1 MYYRSVYY
9 ISLWKM
15 YAHSFK
21 LSRNCI
27 LLYMLWKEEINTFF
41 RFFDVPLMWQM
52 YDDTAEIRSME
63 WEWMDR
69 KRRES
74 SNSQGTLGAWDIKK
88 TKKGY
93 LFLPFITYIIIYN
106 LVTIWNSSMQNKAV
120 FYFHFDVFIFDN
132 KVARGKMQLDGQFA
146 RCPAAVECPGL

>member
-1 MYYRSVYY
+1 
-9 ISLWKM
+9 
-15 YAHSFK
+15 
-21 LSRNCI
+21 
-27 LLYMLWKEEINTFF
+27 
-41 RFFDVPLMWQM
+41 M

-106 LVTIWNSSMQNKAV
+106 FATIWNWAV
-120 FYFHFDVFIFDN
+120 SVRVRVPCLPVIHTCSTMIYNIHCGNTLVLFVP
-132 KVARGKMQLDGQFA
+132 LD
-146 RCPAAVECPGL
+146 LNL